1 MMDELARRILAA
13 LLLFVSCTAFAQ
25 EADTKTAPNSTTMV
39 LESDSRDTRQQFQE
53 LLRRLPPDVGK
64 VLKLDPSLWAN
75 DKYLANYP
83 ALAAFVAAHPD
94 VAHSPNFYL
103 DSVWIPSDRA
113 PETTTFRLW
122 NRMLETISIFGAFLF
137 VAFVL
142 TWLIR
147 TLIEQRRWTRL
158 SKTQADVHNKLLD
171 RFASNEELLNYI
183 QTPAGRRFLESAPIP
198 LDQPP
203 TRPVSAPIGRI
214 LWSVQAGLVT
224 LAGGIGLRFVS
235 MNVQHDAAEPLAALG
250 SLGIA
255 IGIGLVVSAGASF
268 LLSRRLGLWQDPRSA
283 DTTANE

>member
-103 DSVWIPSDRA
+103 ESVWIPSDPS
-113 PETTTFRLW
+113 PETPTFRIW

-198 LDQPP
+198 LDQPS
-203 TRPVSAPIGRI
+203 TRPVSAPIGRRRYRFA
-214 LWSVQAGLVT
+214 LREHERPARRRRAAGGAGLPRDRHRHRTGRLRRRLVPPLAPAGLV
-224 LAGGIGLRFVS
+224 ARPPFDR
-235 MNVQHDAAEPLAALG
+235 HYRP
-250 SLGIA
+250 
-255 IGIGLVVSAGASF
+255 
-268 LLSRRLGLWQDPRSA
+268 
-283 DTTANE
+283 